1 MNTFGKTI
9 GLTIF
14 GESHGLSIGAVLDGL
29 PSGEAIDWDAVRT
42 EMARRAPG
50 KNPMST
56 ARAEKD
62 AFEVQSGFFN
72 GYTTGTPLCAIIR
85 NSDQHS
91 RDYDQL
97 RHLMRPGHA
106 DYSGKIRYGGFNDY
120 RGGGHFSGRLTA
132 PLVFAGAVAS
142 QILARHGITVGS
154 HILRLAGI
162 ADKPFNA
169 VGETAETLQ
178 ALKKETLPVLDK
190 AQAGP
195 MEAKILAAKNDLDSV
210 GGVIECMITGLPA
223 GIGDPFFDSVESQL
237 SHMMF
242 SVPAVKGI

>member
-50 KNPMST
+50 KNKMST
-56 ARAEKD
+56 ARSEKD

-72 GYTTGTPLCAIIR
+72 GHTTGTPLCAIIR

-97 RHLMRPGHA
+97 RHIMRPGHA
-106 DYSGKIRYGGFNDY
+106 D
-120 RGGGHFSGRLTA
+120 
-132 PLVFAGAVAS
+132 
-142 QILARHGITVGS
+142 
-154 HILRLAGI
+154 
-162 ADKPFNA
+162 
-169 VGETAETLQ
+169 
-178 ALKKETLPVLDK
+178 
-190 AQAGP
+190 
-195 MEAKILAAKNDLDSV
+195 
-210 GGVIECMITGLPA
+210 
-223 GIGDPFFDSVESQL
+223 
-237 SHMMF
+237 
-242 SVPAVKGI
+242 

>member
-1 MNTFGKTI
+1 MNTFGRTI

-29 PSGEAIDWDAVRT
+29 PSGEAIDWDAVRA

-50 KNPMST
+50 KNKMST
-56 ARAEKD
+56 ARSEKD

-72 GYTTGTPLCAIIR
+72 GHTTGTPLCAIIR

-97 RHLMRPGHA
+97 RHIMRPGHA

-142 QILARHGITVGS
+142 QILARHGITVGFEC
-154 HILRLAGI
+154 
-162 ADKPFNA
+162 ADKAGDDQVEYHGGDHGQCDLREHPETGSA
-169 VGETAETLQ
+169 VHSCCIVVHGVHTGESTGQ
-178 ALKKETLPVLDK
+178 DQDLKGHNDPDGVK
-190 AQAGP
+190 AQHEHFRPVGSVD
-195 MEAKILAAKNDLDSV
+195 EIHGAAAEKLD
-210 GGVIECMITGLPA
+210 
-223 GIGDPFFDSVESQL
+223 Q
-237 SHMMF
+237 
-242 SVPAVKGI
+242 

>member
-50 KNPMST
+50 KNKMST
-56 ARAEKD
+56 ARSEKD

-72 GYTTGTPLCAIIR
+72 GHTTGTPLCAIIR

-97 RHLMRPGHA
+97 RHIMRPGHA

-120 RGGGHFSGRLTA
+120 RGGGHLLRPSDGAPGLCRCRRFADTGSPRHHCRLPYPAPGRH
-132 PLVFAGAVAS
+132 
-142 QILARHGITVGS
+142 R
-154 HILRLAGI
+154 R
-162 ADKPFNA
+162 
-169 VGETAETLQ
+169 Q
-178 ALKKETLPVLDK
+178 AL
-190 AQAGP
+190 
-195 MEAKILAAKNDLDSV
+195 
-210 GGVIECMITGLPA
+210 
-223 GIGDPFFDSVESQL
+223 
-237 SHMMF
+237 
-242 SVPAVKGI
+242 